1 MENER
6 VTNSNGDIIKFTN
19 KEKRHDTKKYL
30 PTYNSDH
37 IDIDVKEQIEFM
49 EQHERDYN
57 SLVDDYNLLLDK
69 FRKLN
74 EECNELKDIITNKVK
89 RDKEIKKMEEI
100 YGGKKYENCDKIGE
114 EPNNPVLTYKG
125 LLRRS
130 IGNQY
135 ELERKFLTIK
145 EVVDMTEKNIIEPAI
160 SVDMISKIIFQDKKG
175 IEEVK
180 KFIED

>member
-1 MENER
+1 MG
-6 VTNSNGDIIKFTN
+6 TLT
-19 KEKRHDTKKYL
+19 
-30 PTYNSDH
+30 
-37 IDIDVKEQIEFM
+37 IDLIRL
-49 EQHERDYN
+49 HLG
-57 SLVDDYNLLLDK
+57 LVDDIKCLETVSIPGENTHLERLM
-69 FRKLN
+69 
-74 EECNELKDIITNKVK
+74 NKIANKEK
-89 RDKEIKKMEEI
+89 RDKEIEKMEEI
-100 YGGKKYENCDKIGE
+100 YGGKKYENCEKIGE

-135 ELERKFLTIK
+135 DLERKLLTIK
-145 EVVDMTEKNIIEPAI
+145 EVVDMTEKNIIEPTI

>member
-1 MENER
+1 MGTLTIDLIRLHLGIVDDIKCLETVSIPGENTHLER
-6 VTNSNGDIIKFTN
+6 LMNKIAN
-19 KEKRHDTKKYL
+19 KE
-30 PTYNSDH
+30 
-37 IDIDVKEQIEFM
+37 
-49 EQHERDYN
+49 
-57 SLVDDYNLLLDK
+57 
-69 FRKLN
+69 
-74 EECNELKDIITNKVK
+74 K
-89 RDKEIKKMEEI
+89 RDKEIEKMEEI
-100 YGGKKYENCDKIGE
+100 YGGKKYENCEKIGE

-135 ELERKFLTIK
+135 DLERKLLTIK
-145 EVVDMTEKNIIEPAI
+145 EVVDMTEKNIIEPTI